1 MSAPAEPERA
11 GRSFSI
17 DPWAALL
24 TVLTLAVV
32 LCGAATT
39 PNFLSAFNLS
49 QLAAGV
55 AEKALL
61 VLPMVMLIIAREI
74 DLSVASILALSS
86 VVLGLLLQAG
96 LPLAAAIALSLG
108 FGAALGA
115 FNGALVTYAGLPS
128 LVVTLGT
135 MALFRGV
142 GYVLLG
148 TGSVNVF
155 PDALTDFGIDDV
167 PGTRIPQVVVPF
179 LVMFPLFAVA
189 LAATP
194 FGRRVYA
201 VGGSPAAA
209 LYSGIDVARVRFAL
223 FVLSGLVSALAGVV
237 YTARLANARANNALG
252 MELDVIT
259 IALLG
264 GVSVWG
270 GKGRLT
276 GVLLALVL
284 VALIRNILGIHQIGG
299 DAQGMVVGLLL
310 IGSLLVS
317 NSTGFL
323 VGWLRNI
330 GAAPRSGG

>member
-1 MSAPAEPERA
+1 MSALT
-11 GRSFSI
+11 
-17 DPWAALL
+17 DPKSTRRMRVDSWDLL
-24 TVLTLAVV
+24 LAVLTLGVLVYGAV
-32 LCGAATT
+32 TT

-61 VLPMVMLIIAREI
+61 VLPMVLLIIAREI
-74 DLSVASILALSS
+74 DLSVASILALCS
-86 VVLGLLLQAG
+86 VVLGLLVQAG
-96 LPLAAAIALSLG
+96 LPLIAAILLSLC
-108 FGAALGA
+108 FGALLGA
-115 FNGALVTYAGLPS
+115 VNGVLVTWAGLPS

-148 TGSVNVF
+148 TGSVNIF
-155 PDALTDFGIDDV
+155 PDALTNFGIDDV
-167 PGTRIPQVVVPF
+167 PGTRIPQVIVPF
-179 LVMFPLFAVA
+179 LILFPLFAVA
-189 LAATP
+189 LGATP

-209 LYSGIDVARVRFAL
+209 LYSGIDIARVRFAL
-223 FVLSGLVSALAGVV
+223 FVLSGTVSALAGIV

-284 VALIRNILGIHQIGG
+284 VALIRNILGINQIGG

-330 GAAPRSGG
+330 GAIQRSGG